1 MKPTR
6 RDFLGGLLAGS
17 AAGMS
22 EIMTDEQLEA
32 ATVSLPENTTG
43 SAKLPMRRQV
53 DLCVLGGSCTGVF
66 AAVRAARL
74 GAKVAIIERQNCF
87 GGVATSAMVNVWHS
101 LHDTVFK
108 KKIIGGLTEE
118 VIERLKKR
126 NAVTILDKNESL
138 GCVFNSA
145 ELMIELD
152 ELILETGVIP
162 YLHTLFSEPYYEDGK
177 LTGVIIDGK
186 SGRGVIKARYFID
199 ATGDGDLCARLGVP
213 FYYHDSVQP
222 PTTCAHLSNFNSNV
236 LHRLLKDHADEF
248 HLKKGFSWGER
259 IPGTSNMMFSGTRVY
274 HVKCDD
280 ADDLTKAE
288 IEGRRQIR
296 ALMDMVRKYGP
307 KSNGKK
313 SGEKDSSG
321 KDPNGRETNSSDSN
335 GRETGDPG
343 LVALPSCIGIRES
356 RHFRCL
362 HSVTDEEAL
371 HGVKYEDTIAQ
382 GSYRFDIHHQDKS
395 RVTFSYLD
403 GTRRYIDGDH
413 KVVADRWRPK
423 TKENPTWYEI
433 PLRSLIPVKTE
444 NVLLAGRMFDA
455 GRHAFSGMRV
465 MVNMNQLGEAAGVT
479 AFLALEQSKSVA
491 QINSREVRDTLK
503 KGGSILFD

>member
-1 MKPTR
+1 MKSTR

-17 AAGMS
+17 AAGM
-22 EIMTDEQLEA
+22 TDVITDDHLEA
-32 ATVSLPENTTG
+32 AQVSSE
-43 SAKLPMRRQV
+43 SVVESVKLPIRREV

-74 GAKVAIIERQNCF
+74 GAKVAVIERQNCF

-101 LHDTVFK
+101 LFDTVFE

-118 VIERLKKR
+118 VIERLKTR
-126 NAVTILDKNESL
+126 NAVTVRDKNESI
-138 GCVFNSA
+138 GYIFNSA

-152 ELILETGVIP
+152 ELVLEAGVIP
-162 YLHTLFSEPYYEDGK
+162 YLHTLFSEPFYENGK
-177 LTGVIIDGK
+177 LAGVVIDGK

-222 PTTCAHLSNFNSNV
+222 PTTCVHLSNFNSNV

-248 HLKKGFSWGER
+248 HLKKGFSWGEQ
-259 IPGTSNMMFSGTRVY
+259 IPGTPNTMFAGTRVY
-274 HVKCDD
+274 HVRCDD

-296 ALMDMVRKYGP
+296 ALMDMVRQYGP
-307 KSNGKK
+307 KS
-313 SGEKDSSG
+313 SG
-321 KDPNGRETNSSDSN
+321 KDSNKKNSEN
-335 GRETGDPG
+335 KEFQELG

-371 HGVKYEDTIAQ
+371 HGIKYEDTIAR
-382 GSYRFDIHHQDKS
+382 GSYRFDIHHQEKS
-395 RVTFSYLD
+395 GVTFSYLD

-413 KVVADRWRPK
+413 KVVVDRWRPK
-423 TKENPTWYEI
+423 TEKNPTWYEF

-455 GRHAFSGMRV
+455 ERHTFSGMRV

-479 AFLALEQSKSVA
+479 ALLALEQNKSVA
-491 QINSREVRDTLK
+491 QINPREVRNVLK
-503 KGGSILFD
+503 KGGSLLFD